1 MTKLREFLGGRS
13 MAEFYDSGWGPTAL
27 DMFAADLSEYA
38 AGETTYSILVAAQ
51 VWLLDM
57 RRTIQVLMLESLA
70 WTRHLSCWRPL
81 DLIRITPII

>member
-38 AGETTYSILVAAQ
+38 AG
-51 VWLLDM
+51 
-57 RRTIQVLMLESLA
+57 
-70 WTRHLSCWRPL
+70 
-81 DLIRITPII
+81 